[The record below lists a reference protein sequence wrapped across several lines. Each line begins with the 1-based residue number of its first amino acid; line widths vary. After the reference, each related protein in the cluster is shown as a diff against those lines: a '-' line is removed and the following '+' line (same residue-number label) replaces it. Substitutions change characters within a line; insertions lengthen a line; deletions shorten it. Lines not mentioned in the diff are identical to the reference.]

1 MDMKIIFLTIKKVF
15 HIQILLK
22 QEIRGISM
30 ILEKTNGENKMQ
42 KEIGSNFWEIEIDEN
57 RNNKYWWDEQQY
69 HSEYFVSGRNAI
81 LGLCKVLGN
90 EKRKLLCQRIL
101 VLRLLNLFIKKIGKL
116 NTMK

>member
-1 MDMKIIFLTIKKVF
+1 MKIIFLTIKKVF
-15 HIQILLK
+15 SHSDIIEAGNQGNFDDF
-22 QEIRGISM
+22 R
-30 ILEKTNGENKMQ
+30 KTNGENKMQ